1 MTTRFKLRIE
11 APVRTCYGK
20 CSMLSVVSGWR
31 CLAVALLLAKHP
43 RAALRNN
50 VKLFPRCFS
59 GGRRH
64 LALRWRF
71 GVRVNR
77 CVFEKKKEWRAMLLY
92 RNFYLTLKST

>member
-1 MTTRFKLRIE
+1 MTTRFKLRIK
-11 APVRTCYGK
+11 ALMRTCYGK
-20 CSMLSVVSGWR
+20 CSMMAVVSGWR
-31 CLAVALLLAKHP
+31 CLAVALLLSKHL

-50 VKLFPRCFS
+50 VKLFPRCFA

-77 CVFEKKKEWRAMLLY
+77 CVFEKKKERRAMLLY